1 MRDRVLPEI
10 VQALWKREP
19 LLQPGEPWQPDLD
32 GRIGKLQPERWIDGD
47 ANKLQYAQAV
57 QSGLYLWNDSLNAS
71 HELSQRITNETG
83 SYLHGMMHRMEGD
96 YPNAS
101 YWFRTAGSHPVASR
115 IQNRVQS
122 LVSGHK
128 TIDKPNSLMNEL
140 IHLSEQSEWNPVYF
154 TALVERACEAPE
166 STVVRTLQAVQR
178 IEVVLLLEYSYQVC
192 CEESIFDYIV

>member
-19 LLQPGEPWQPDLD
+19 LLQPVEPWQTELD
-32 GRIGKLQPERWIDGD
+32 GRIGKLQPERWSDGD
-47 ANKLQYAQAV
+47 SSKLQYAQAV

-96 YPNAS
+96 YSNAN
-101 YWFRTAGSHPVASR
+101 YWFRTAGSHPVANR

-122 LVSGHK
+122 LVAGHK
-128 TIDKPNSLMNEL
+128 TLDKPGSLMNEL
-140 IHLSEQSEWNPVYF
+140 IQLSEQSEWDPGNF
-154 TALVERACEAPE
+154 TTLVERACEAPE
-166 STVVRTLQAVQR
+166 PTVVRSLQAVQR
-178 IEVVLLLEYSYQVC
+178 IEVVLLLEYSYQIC
-192 CEESIFDYIV
+192 CEESIFDYIE